1 LWRQR
6 YKIAPAIDLLPKEPD
21 DQPKNY
27 GDDDS
32 VYDGCKNAANENEPD
47 QRNKPT
53 CNHRTHDADHD
64 VAYQSKAVP
73 MNSGIAGDLAG
84 APQSQVVGAVLG
96 TCNHPE
102 LREEVLNG
110 VITMAREIWPILIEE
125 MINAGRCEEDW
136 H

>member
-21 DQPKNY
+21 DQEKNY
-27 GDDDS
+27 GADDS
-32 VYDGCKNAANENEPD
+32 VYDGRKNAANENEPD
-47 QRNKPT
+47 QRKQPT

>member
-21 DQPKNY
+21 DQQKNY
-27 GDDDS
+27 GADDS
-32 VYDGCKNAANENEPD
+32 VYDGRKNAANENEPD
-47 QRNKPT
+47 QRKQPT
-53 CNHRTHDADHD
+53 CNHRTDDADHD